1 MFPQFFPP
9 NLVIAVQSWTEL
21 KRWERRELGQQL
33 RRCGLSYREIA
44 RLIPVSK
51 GTLSGWC
58 RDLVLTDTQTTRL
71 RSIRPRQAQRNG
83 VGNTLHRRALERG
96 QAIRDQAVEEAR
108 ELGDDPFWVAGVV
121 AYWSEGSKRQKD
133 VVFAN
138 SDPLLVRLFIDWARR
153 YLKLEPDRF
162 TAKLH
167 LHAGQN
173 EEERREFWSAVTC
186 IPTSEFRKT
195 FIKPEGTG
203 HRKNVLYNGTIQVRV
218 TRSTDLLHRVN
229 GWIEAVADDA
239 LERR

>member
-1 MFPQFFPP
+1 
-9 NLVIAVQSWTEL
+9 V
-21 KRWERRELGQQL
+21 R
-33 RRCGLSYREIA
+33 
-44 RLIPVSK
+44 
-51 GTLSGWC
+51 
-58 RDLVLTDTQTTRL
+58 
-71 RSIRPRQAQRNG
+71 RNG

-96 QAIRDQAVEEAR
+96 QAIRDEALEEANALR
-108 ELGDDPFWVAGVV
+108 NDPFWVAGVV

-153 YLKLEPDRF
+153 YLNLDQDRF

-173 EEERREFWSAVTC
+173 EDERKEFWSAVTV
-186 IPTSEFRKT
+186 IPTGEFRKS

-203 HRKNVLYNGTIQVRV
+203 HRKNVLYNGTIQVRL
-218 TRSTDLLHRVN
+218 TRSTDLLHRVK
-229 GWIEAVADDA
+229 GWIEAVAAGA